1 MRDPTKTLWAG
12 IVAAF
17 FLVPGA
23 VPQEATQLPGDHFD
37 EGTQI
42 PEPLVH
48 IPFDGSLG
56 NTGAFPAEP
65 RMMDTSG
72 ELTEQEPEYV
82 EGRFG
87 EAMMFDGSS
96 AVEIPMDVAVQGYP
110 KLTVTAWVYTEPEWE
125 DGAGLIASNDSFLA
139 LQLYGGQVWMT
150 SGKHSAVQ
158 FTDSGTVPH
167 RRWMFVAGVWNTE
180 TGAATLYTGMRSK
193 TGELDLST
201 IRSPDR
207 SVWLGAHTMPT
218 GSIFRDVRLDDV
230 RIYGDALSA
239 DQIREVHDGHGG
251 GSREIGE
258 TEKNSGGSDET
269 SVSGGYDPAVIA
281 GGSGGFD
288 PSDIGG
294 RPDRGISPVEFPE
307 DTRGDA
313 PGGDGSAG
321 GSATAES
328 PASSQPPAG
337 ETDKAERKVI
347 GWRISEDTV
356 TSQITGSTG
365 DLSRILELPPGEG
378 LQRIGWTVGAP
389 PINRPCRL
397 KIGYGPGGW
406 DVEAGTCPRGPATSR
421 EAELSSAYITTANT
435 DPKTFRNVVDGLW
448 VEGFQIDDE
457 GEFQLSEKDV
467 SKNKEGPG
475 IFIDPPGL
483 PAECPEASVATGV
496 IGHFKRRNDKKGS
509 TVITGIQLLCGKIE
523 KIYAN

>member
-1 MRDPTKTLWAG
+1 M
-12 IVAAF
+12 
-17 FLVPGA
+17 
-23 VPQEATQLPGDHFD
+23 
-37 EGTQI
+37 

-56 NTGAFPAEP
+56 NTGSFPAEP

-87 EAMMFDGSS
+87 QAMMFDGSS

-110 KLTVTAWVYTEPEWE
+110 KLTVTAWVYTEPEWD

-158 FTDSGTVPH
+158 FTDSATVPH

-180 TGAATLYTGMRSK
+180 TGTATLYTGMRSK
-193 TGELDLST
+193 TGDLDLST

-218 GSIFRDVRLDDV
+218 GSIFHDVRLDDV

-269 SVSGGYDPAVIA
+269 SGAGGYDPAVIA

-294 RPDRGISPVEFPE
+294 RPDRGMSPVEFPE

-313 PGGDGSAG
+313 PGGDEGAGGGDEGAG
-321 GSATAES
+321 GSATEES

-347 GWRISEDTV
+347 GWKIREEYGP
-356 TSQITGSTG
+356 SQQMTGKG
-365 DLSRILELPPGEG
+365 GGLSRILELPPGEG
-378 LQRIGWTVGAP
+378 LRRIGWTVGAP
-389 PINRPCRL
+389 PIDRPCRL
-397 KIGYGPGGW
+397 KIGSGPGGW
-406 DVEAGTCPRGPATSR
+406 DVEAGTCPGGPATSR
-421 EAELSSAYITTANT
+421 EAQLSSAYITRART
-435 DPKTFRNVVDGLW
+435 DSKPLRNVVDGLT
-448 VEGFQIDDE
+448 VEGYQIDDE
-457 GEFQLSEKDV
+457 GEFQLHERDESRD
-467 SKNKEGPG
+467 SDG
-475 IFIDPPGL
+475 ITAANPFG
-483 PAECPEASVATGV
+483 ATECPEASVATGV
-496 IGHFKRRNDKKGS
+496 KAYFKRRNTDT
-509 TVITGIQLLCGKIE
+509 TVITGFRLLCGKVD
-523 KIYAN
+523 KIYAD